1 MKRAAEW
8 LNMITLGQAKQY
20 GSLLLW
26 TLFDS
31 FVASVPA
38 AVMLLAI
45 YCLLVPLAEPGAPL
59 PVNRIWILCGVL
71 LAQFI
76 GYNFV
81 RQKTYLDFC
90 VGFAGTIKASRVRMG
105 EHLRRL
111 SMGFFSSRDAGDLST
126 VLLRDYTEIENLSQQ
141 LLPQVSTVAIR
152 LALALVVL
160 TAFDWR
166 MMLSVFLVIPLS
178 LPFAFVSYR
187 KMERAGADLQRSQQE
202 VSSGILEYAGGIQTL
217 KAFHMAGERFETL
230 KRSMERQRD
239 AAIRLETGAAAP
251 VSMLGRS
258 VLNAGI
264 ALVQFAGGRFLLDGS
279 LAPHYYIAFLVLTL
293 TVYDPILL
301 LFTFIADFS
310 RTTRSGRRI
319 QALFAE
325 KPLPEPEN
333 SQKPADMEIVF
344 DHVDFAYGEKEV
356 LHDIC
361 LRFPEHKV
369 TALVGPSGSGKSTVT
384 RLAARFW
391 DVTGGE
397 IWLGGVPLKDMTAE
411 ELLSHISVVFQDVY
425 LFHDTI
431 EGNIRMGRPDATHE
445 EVVAAAKAAACHDFI
460 LALPDGY
467 QTVVGE
473 GGSTLSG
480 GEKQRL
486 SIARAILKDAPVIL
500 LDEATASLDPKNEVL
515 IQQAISALV
524 AEKTVVVIA
533 HRLQSICNADNILVL
548 EEGRI
553 AEQGT
558 HRELLARDG
567 LYARL
572 WREQGRAES
581 WQL

>member
-333 SQKPADMEIVF
+333 GQKPADMEIVF

-397 IWLGGVPLKDMTAE
+397 IRLGGVPLKDMTAE
-411 ELLSHISVVFQDVY
+411 ELLSHISVVFQNVY